1 MRKLAALSVTAA
13 VKGSDR
19 VDRNLTVFT
28 NNGSEKIAER
38 DGTSTWTSV
47 AVTLFFGPLP
57 GSHASDEWHGRHGA
71 TSGTVAQ

>member
-1 MRKLAALSVTAA
+1 
-13 VKGSDR
+13 
-19 VDRNLTVFT
+19 LTVFT